1 MSASI
6 KNPMALVFTLAISL
20 FALPA
25 LGAAARDTG
34 HKPAQHHAA
43 DFGEAR
49 AYVGPST
56 PVEKAHETDGL
67 SRDGEECSRGGC
79 IDN

>member
-6 KNPMALVFTLAISL
+6 KSPMALVFTLAISL
-20 FALPA
+20 FVLPA

-34 HKPAQHHAA
+34 HKPAQHRFV
-43 DFGEAR
+43 DFGAAR
-49 AYVGPST
+49 AYVSPAPS
-56 PVEKAHETDGL
+56 VAKARETDGL